1 MPVCLIFRGY
11 GRNENYS
18 KMMKTYKK
26 TKQNNDK
33 HVMVF
38 KVLYVVY
45 RNPEIIKAKTPLIY
59 HISSPLCVEE

>member
-1 MPVCLIFRGY
+1 MSDFSLTRRNMPVCLIFRGY

-26 TKQNNDK
+26 TKNNDK

-38 KVLYVVY
+38 KVLYT
-45 RNPEIIKAKTPLIY
+45 EIQKL
-59 HISSPLCVEE
+59 